1 MTSFLTE
8 GALARKLRL
17 LGQETSANQAHVMV
31 ISLQRYWQLKEAQR
45 LAPVAR
51 YDEELTWANWN
62 PEVPLLLQSR
72 CPDPQEPS
80 PPLPDDSAAADV
92 EGFLERVYALATN
105 V

>member
-1 MTSFLTE
+1 
-8 GALARKLRL
+8 
-17 LGQETSANQAHVMV
+17 MV

-51 YDEELTWANWN
+51 YDEELSWANWN
-62 PEVPLLLQSR
+62 PEVPLLLQSS
-72 CPDPQEPS
+72 CQAQQEPG
-80 PPLPDDSAAADV
+80 PQLADDTAAADV

>member
-1 MTSFLTE
+1 
-8 GALARKLRL
+8 
-17 LGQETSANQAHVMV
+17 MV

-62 PEVPLLLQSR
+62 PEVPSLLQSS
-72 CPDPQEPS
+72 CQTPQEPS
-80 PPLPDDSAAADV
+80 AQPANNAVAADV